1 MGNRRRAR
9 ELAMQVLFQ
18 MDINGDDSMA
28 AVELFCKHF
37 EVPKKAKPFF
47 LELVAGV
54 RARLDKIDR
63 LIEQS
68 SDNWKIS
75 RMSGMDRNIMRVAVF
90 ELLYCSEIP
99 AKVSIN
105 EAIDIGKKF
114 GTEQSP
120 AFINGILDNINIS
133 LNKKRNDGTPPES
146 S

>member
-1 MGNRRRAR
+1 MGNRRRSR

-18 MDINGDDSMA
+18 MDINGDDSME
-28 AVELFCKHF
+28 AVDLFCRHF

-47 LELVAGV
+47 LELVTGV
-54 RARLDKIDR
+54 RARRDEIDR

-75 RMSGMDRNIMRVAVF
+75 RMSGMDRNIMRVAIY
-90 ELLYCSEIP
+90 ELLHCHDIP
-99 AKVSIN
+99 SKVSIN

-133 LNKKRNDGTPPES
+133 LDEEGNAGALPKS

>member
-1 MGNRRRAR
+1 MGNRRRSR

-18 MDINGDDSMA
+18 IDINGDDSKE
-28 AVELFCKHF
+28 AVELFCGHF
-37 EVPKKAKPFF
+37 EVPKRAKPFF
-47 LELVAGV
+47 FKLVDGV
-54 RARLDKIDR
+54 RACRNEIDR
-63 LIEQS
+63 LIEQF

-75 RMSGMDRNIMRVAVF
+75 RMSGMDRNIMRVAVY
-90 ELLYCSEIP
+90 EMLYCDDIP

-120 AFINGILDNINIS
+120 AFINGILDGINIS
-133 LNKKRNDGTPPES
+133 LQNNNGFPTES

>member
-18 MDINGDDSMA
+18 MDINGDDSTA

-133 LNKKRNDGTPPES
+133 LNKNGNDGTPPES

>member
-1 MGNRRRAR
+1 MGNRRRSR

-18 MDINGDDSMA
+18 IDINGDDSKE
-28 AVELFCKHF
+28 AVELFCGHF
-37 EVPKKAKPFF
+37 EVPKRAKPFF
-47 LELVAGV
+47 FELVDGV
-54 RARLDKIDR
+54 RARRDEIDR
-63 LIEQS
+63 LIEQF

-75 RMSGMDRNIMRVAVF
+75 RMSGMDRNIMRVAVY
-90 ELLYCSEIP
+90 ELLYCDDIP

-120 AFINGILDNINIS
+120 AFINGILDSINIS
-133 LNKKRNDGTPPES
+133 LQEKENIGSPTES